1 MKFKDEIFNKI
12 GGVTMRTKPKA
23 IFLDMDGTILNHNN
37 KVSGFTKQIIDEL
50 RDNGI
55 YVFIATGRALDE
67 INELVPDGFQVDGI
81 ISSNGMAGYV
91 GGKVLFEHSLDLELV
106 ENIIEKA
113 REHKVYY
120 ELFPYGAGRVA
131 LKQDRLFMEDEI
143 RNPKPESVG
152 LNEWLSR
159 QQAIEEAIN
168 WKGQIEG
175 NKFSKFYFFARTKEH
190 INRWKDELEKIKQDI
205 DFTTSISS
213 DHNVEVMV
221 ANVNKAT
228 GIKEM
233 LHYFNLSDEETL
245 AIGDSNNDLP
255 MFQFVD
261 YAVAMNN
268 ASDQV
273 KEIVDDVT
281 EYTCDD
287 DGVYH
292 YLKSTIVPV
301 SIKNT

>member
-1 MKFKDEIFNKI
+1 MI
-12 GGVTMRTKPKA
+12 TKPKA

-55 YVFIATGRALDE
+55 YVFIATGRAVDE

-91 GGKVLFEHSLDLELV
+91 KGNALFEHSLNLQLV

-159 QQAIEEAIN
+159 QQAIEEAID

-190 INRWKDELEKIKQDI
+190 INRWKDELEKMKQDI

-281 EYTCDD
+281 EFTFDD

-292 YLKSTIVPV
+292 YLRSTIVPM